1 MSVSVLQGEP
11 VDLANVP
18 EAYHDLRAVFSKSRA
33 SSLPPHR
40 SYDCAIELLPGTY
53 PPKGC
58 LYSLPGP
65 ESGAM
70 EKYINESLLAGFIR
84 PSIISGWG
92 GVFLREEEEGWIAP
106 SLH

>member
-40 SYDCAIELLPGTY
+40 PYDCAIELLPGTS
-53 PPKGC
+53 PRR
-58 LYSLPGP
+58 
-65 ESGAM
+65 GA
-70 EKYINESLLAGFIR
+70 FIR
-84 PSIISGWG
+84 SP
-92 GVFLREEEEGWIAP
+92 VLRGRPWRNT
-106 SLH
+106 SMNLY